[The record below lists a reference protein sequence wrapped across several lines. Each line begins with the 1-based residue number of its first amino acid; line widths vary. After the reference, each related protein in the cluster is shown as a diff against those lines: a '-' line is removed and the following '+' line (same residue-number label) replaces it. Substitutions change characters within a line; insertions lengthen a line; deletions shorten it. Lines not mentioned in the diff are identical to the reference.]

1 MDRDADVAV
10 LRGADA
16 ERVLEPRRKVR
27 AGRCTR
33 VGADGL
39 CPCRRARRDAR
50 VPERFAREHELKCA
64 GEQQQRERE
73 QRDELGRGLPSLCR
87 EGAKPGGDGA
97 ARDREGATPG
107 RDGAARDGEDAKPGG
122 DGAARDREDAKP
134 SRDGAARNRGD
145 AKPGGDGAARDRE
158 GAARDR
164 EDAQPGRKAATSDD
178 AKTALGGDEAP
189 PDARLARAARQ
200 LRGVLDRRP
209 RAAHASRFP
218 PDPVTGLREFVT
230 KVRQYDV

>member
-97 ARDREGATPG
+97 ARDREGA
-107 RDGAARDGEDAKPGG
+107 
-122 DGAARDREDAKP
+122 
-134 SRDGAARNRGD
+134 
-145 AKPGGDGAARDRE
+145 
-158 GAARDR
+158 ARDR